1 MNKQQFADLLTCR
14 QYGEEITKEECRL
27 ARGNNLLVA
36 FGYSDDGLRLR
47 GLIDDDYSA
56 YQGTNQHF
64 AINVY
69 GRFVHLEDLATMILL
84 TEFGVKTVS
93 IQAIWQ
99 PTTLDA
105 SWLITT
111 DDVPF
116 ATFDIFED
124 DELFCRGIVIEKAD
138 ILAAIAN
145 PST

>member
-1 MNKQQFADLLTCR
+1 MNNQQFADLLTGR
-14 QYGEEITKEECRL
+14 QYGKEITEEECQL
-27 ARGNNLLVA
+27 AKKNNLLVA
-36 FGYSDDGLRLR
+36 FGYSDDNLELR
-47 GLIDDDYSA
+47 GLIHDEYSA
-56 YQGTNQHF
+56 CEGTNQHF
-64 AINVY
+64 AINIY
-69 GRFVHLEDLATMILL
+69 ERFVHLEDLATMILL
-84 TEFGVKTVS
+84 AEFGVKTVS

-99 PTTLDA
+99 PATLDA

>member
-1 MNKQQFADLLTCR
+1 MKQIFARMLTGR
-14 QYGEEITKEECRL
+14 QYGKEITKEECQ
-27 ARGNNLLVA
+27 LLKENDLIVA
-36 FGYSDDGLRLR
+36 FGYSDEGLRLR
-47 GLIDDDYSA
+47 GLIDGAYSA
-56 YQGTNQHF
+56 WQGTNEHF
-64 AINVY
+64 GINQNK
-69 GRFVHLEDLATMILL
+69 RLVHLSDIETVTLL
-84 TEFGVKTVS
+84 EEFGVKTFS

-145 PST
+145 N